1 MLEWPQSRSDV
12 GDLKRGGV
20 RRTGAKALL
29 AAGLLAAA
37 SAPMVLPAYAQLKP
51 DAPSVETPFGRAPI
65 TFADIIAKVKPSV
78 VSISVVGGKKAAVPP
93 GFQGP
98 DIPDDIPPQLK
109 EFFKNFKGMPGQGG
123 PKEPQRP
130 TQAQGSGFV
139 ITNDGYVVT
148 NNHVIDGASKIQ
160 VSFDDQE
167 KIDADLVG
175 TDPRTDL
182 AVLKIKGSKTDYPHV
197 NFSTKE
203 PRVGDWALAVGN
215 PFGLGGTVTA
225 GIVSALARDIGSGP
239 YDYMQIDAAVNRGNS
254 GGPTFNLEGEVVGI
268 NTAIFSPSGGNVGIA
283 FAVPA
288 RTATPVIEALK
299 TKGTVARGWLGVKIQ
314 NMDEDAASSLGLT
327 EAKGAL
333 VGEVLPNSPAGAAG
347 IKRQDVIVSV
357 NGEKINN
364 SRELSLKIAEI
375 DPNTSVDVKFW
386 RSGKE
391 DSLKVKLGTF
401 PSKED
406 EIAGGPKSDPDE
418 SPVAEA
424 KEIEG
429 LGLKLSSERGGAS
442 DGVAIAEVD
451 DDSNAAQKGLKP
463 GDVILEVNGEAV
475 SSPTQVQEQVKKV
488 RDAGR
493 SAVMLYVQSGEQ
505 KVQLA
510 VPFTKKG

>member
-1 MLEWPQSRSDV
+1 M
-12 GDLKRGGV
+12 
-20 RRTGAKALL
+20 
-29 AAGLLAAA
+29 
-37 SAPMVLPAYAQLKP
+37 
-51 DAPSVETPFGRAPI
+51 
-65 TFADIIAKVKPSV
+65 
-78 VSISVVGGKKAAVPP
+78 
-93 GFQGP
+93 
-98 DIPDDIPPQLK
+98 
-109 EFFKNFKGMPGQGG
+109 
-123 PKEPQRP
+123 
-130 TQAQGSGFV
+130 
-139 ITNDGYVVT
+139 
-148 NNHVIDGASKIQ
+148 
-160 VSFDDQE
+160 
-167 KIDADLVG
+167 
-175 TDPRTDL
+175 
-182 AVLKIKGSKTDYPHV
+182 
-197 NFSTKE
+197 
-203 PRVGDWALAVGN
+203 
-215 PFGLGGTVTA
+215 
-225 GIVSALARDIGSGP
+225 
-239 YDYMQIDAAVNRGNS
+239 
-254 GGPTFNLEGEVVGI
+254 
-268 NTAIFSPSGGNVGIA
+268 
-283 FAVPA
+283 
-288 RTATPVIEALK
+288 
-299 TKGTVARGWLGVKIQ
+299 
-314 NMDEDAASSLGLT
+314 
-327 EAKGAL
+327 
-333 VGEVLPNSPAGAAG
+333 
-347 IKRQDVIVSV
+347 IVSV

-406 EIAGGPKSDPDE
+406 EIAGGPKSDPDK
-418 SPVAEA
+418 SPVAAA